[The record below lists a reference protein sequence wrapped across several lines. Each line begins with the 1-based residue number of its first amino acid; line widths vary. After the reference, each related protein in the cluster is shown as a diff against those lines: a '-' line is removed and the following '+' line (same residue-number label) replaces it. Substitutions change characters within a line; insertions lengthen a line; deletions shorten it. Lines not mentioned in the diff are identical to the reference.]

1 MASIDLGSDLGIERA
16 SDLKDLLA
24 AKLGSVQT
32 LELGGA
38 RVERIHSASLQL
50 LCAFVRER
58 DKAGHKTRIA
68 DPSPALVDA
77 ARVLALTT
85 ALGLPES
92 GDE

>member
-1 MASIDLGSDLGIERA
+1 MASFDLGSDLGIERA
-16 SDLKDLLA
+16 SELKDLLA
-24 AKLGSVQT
+24 AQLNAGNALVFDGSH
-32 LELGGA
+32 
-38 RVERIHSASLQL
+38 VERVHSASLQL
-50 LCAFVRER
+50 LGAFVRER
-58 DKAGHKTRIA
+58 EGAGHKTRIA